1 MREPRDEAPPVGTV
15 LPAWGTLRWLLV
27 GGLELL
33 ALGVLVPAAILLVCA
48 PFALAARLVLVMVG
62 LL

>member
-1 MREPRDEAPPVGTV
+1 MGTV